1 MDIKQTT
8 AGSLKQGSYVILEGI
23 ACVVKSIQTSKTGK
37 HGHAKCRMEAVGM
50 IEPRKIIK
58 IMPASDKV
66 DTPIIGK
73 KTAQV
78 LSISGNQANLMKMET
93 YETFDLGIPEELK
106 DKIKEGS
113 HIMYWDILGKKVMK
127 QVK

>member
-78 LSISGNQANLMKMET
+78 LSISGNQANLMEMET
-93 YETFDLGIPEELK
+93 YETFDLEIPEELK